1 MRKAK
6 VFNFGMEAGILEEAK
21 KGELYKFT
29 YNANYNGPSVS
40 LTLPVNQKEFFFNEF
55 PSFFDGLLP
64 EGNQLESLIRQTKT
78 DRGDHFS
85 HLVIVGKDLVGSV
98 TVEEIL

>member
-6 VFNFGMEAGILEEAK
+6 VYNFGIEAGILEETE
-21 KGELYKFT
+21 KGKSYKFV
-29 YNANYNGPSVS
+29 YNDGYNGPPVS
-40 LTLPVNQKEFFFNEF
+40 LTLPVEQKEFSFNGF
-55 PSFFDGLLP
+55 PSYFDGLLP

>member
-1 MRKAK
+1 MRRAK
-6 VFNFGMEAGILEEAK
+6 VYNFGTEAGILEETERGK
-21 KGELYKFT
+21 SYKFV
-29 YNANYNGPSVS
+29 YNDGYNGPPVS
-40 LTLPVNQKEFFFNEF
+40 LTLPVEQKEFSFNEF
-55 PSFFDGLLP
+55 PSYFDGLLP

-98 TVEEIL
+98 TVEEVL

>member
-1 MRKAK
+1 MRRAK
-6 VFNFGMEAGILEEAK
+6 VYNFGIEAGILEETE
-21 KGELYKFT
+21 KGKAYKFV
-29 YNANYNGPSVS
+29 YNDGYNGPPVS
-40 LTLPVNQKEFFFNEF
+40 LTLPVEQKEFSFNKF
-55 PSFFDGLLP
+55 PSYFDGLLP

-98 TVEEIL
+98 TVEEVL